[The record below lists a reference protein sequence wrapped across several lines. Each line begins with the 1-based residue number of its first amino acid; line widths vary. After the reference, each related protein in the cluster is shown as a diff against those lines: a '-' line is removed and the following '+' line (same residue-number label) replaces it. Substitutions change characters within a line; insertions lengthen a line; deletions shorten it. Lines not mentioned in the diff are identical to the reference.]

1 MATNNS
7 TSMIPCWA
15 LNATVHGSNDSYLLL
30 NIFSNDIDDNFF
42 YQLRGEITWN
52 EMKQKGGRVPRDMSI
67 QGTLT
72 IKNDD
77 EYEPLYCHQHR
88 DTY

>member
-1 MATNNS
+1 
-7 TSMIPCWA
+7 
-15 LNATVHGSNDSYLLL
+15 
-30 NIFSNDIDDNFF
+30 
-42 YQLRGEITWN
+42 
-52 EMKQKGGRVPRDMSI
+52 MKQKGGRVPRDMSI